1 MLTASI
7 TLHRKPKD
15 GTDGVGITSADVV
28 FAIGE
33 SKTTSPT
40 TGWITNFSGLT
51 LESGKYV
58 WTCTKTTLTK
68 GTSYYTGAYCLGECY
83 DFAQVVELYALSDS
97 STNPPDVAVFRPSYE
112 VVKGKYLWSCVK
124 VTYNDANISYL
135 NKKCVSYFPNDGING
150 TKFTPKGT
158 AYDHYSKASE
168 LPTPSIDTVN
178 RKYLVDIDDKSTP
191 TRNTPCVCYYKNT
204 TTFMSDVAAE
214 GDVYNIGGTL
224 WVHDGKVWHDF
235 GSVQGPKGDDG
246 EDAINIVFSP
256 AELVFDADENGNLK
270 QAEKSAEIKVYRGTT
285 ELHYKTDW
293 DNDAEFG
300 DNCRAALLVN
310 TTTNKPE
317 VKISEIKS
325 SMIDD
330 VKVPATSG
338 GANVSVIVDGVKYR
352 AYLPFSV
359 NVNTYANFL
368 IRDNKKYISKYT
380 EVSNKYDAVSTE
392 LNNKANKSDLKT
404 VETTI
409 EQTAENI
416 KLEVLSKTS
425 GRRNMLVNSAFRNQ
439 DSVLIH
445 SLARIE
451 KNTGVDSVNCIHSSD
466 KYSGTGEGNCIGAF
480 WDSTQKNGVVTNI
493 PIVKG
498 KKYVFS
504 CWIKSDNLDL
514 PFNIECFYMKSINQQ
529 SRADAKGA
537 KSESFKVTER
547 NKWQKITC
555 VLDTNNAD
563 ATEYLAVN
571 FWSNNK
577 NVPKAI
583 GADEYPTCNA
593 YICKPMMEEGDT
605 YGGWTL
611 SDGDYDYVG
620 GNMIDNAR
628 TLEVGG
634 SLKSLNPNGLPDYER
649 AYYGDCMA
657 LRIKNTN
664 ANNTYLVM
672 EFATDSMEL
681 DVDYI
686 FSFLAKGKASIGLYA
701 QCDRNAEGDSVFSED
716 SVNQGTRL
724 LNVRYASIIELP
736 NQLTTEYKRYWGHM
750 RFHGYLP
757 SKLYI
762 QLNGAGEVY
771 VCQPKLEKGATMT
784 EFTERKTDLVDKA
797 SLKKA
802 GIEITTDK
810 VKLYGDK
817 VEVVTTTKNEDGT
830 STDTQTAMFS
840 NGKLNANLIDADKIE
855 VKHLWAK
862 SEDGTTKVGYFGNY
876 EIEAC
881 KVDDTTYAPL
891 FVGGDTASQSSFYVS
906 SEGAMYATSGY
917 IGGFNIGKTSIDG
930 INGQNKVMLTPGYIS
945 FDNKTHGIDNI
956 IGANWKYGLDYVGQ
970 QIVVKYDHATPSY
983 GGNIGIANLKN
994 IALYVSASGN
1004 IDRLSRDTGVVNSVY
1019 PCGNH
1024 AIFCDKGDFAG
1035 FRPCFRIITSSQ
1047 ALSKYDVVVE
1057 IVETWKKHNSI
1068 TGEDTSVEVGPVTI
1082 SLPTNPEIGQM
1093 YWIIRSTRHDYSMK
1107 TTDGTQIY
1115 TPGGVTT
1122 FYTFK
1127 TQNEMV
1133 CVVYTGSN
1141 WRVMWNMGV

>member
-1 MLTASI
+1 MLMLTTSL
-7 TLHRKPKD
+7 TLHRKAKDGKD
-15 GTDGVGITSADVV
+15 GTSVTILYTSVQYQVSASPTEIPQSWENSIADVKQTDTKPYLWTKTSV
-28 FAIGE
+28 AY
-33 SKTTSPT
+33 SDNNKTTTYSVSYK
-40 TGWITNFSGLT
+40 GKDGTN
-51 LESGKYV
+51 
-58 WTCTKTTLTK
+58 
-68 GTSYYTGAYCLGECY
+68 GTS
-83 DFAQVVELYALSDS
+83 
-97 STNPPDVAVFRPSYE
+97 
-112 VVKGKYLWSCVK
+112 
-124 VTYNDANISYL
+124 
-135 NKKCVSYFPNDGING
+135 
-150 TKFTPKGT
+150 FTPKGMADGFFNNMSSVPT
-158 AYDHYSKASE
+158 YADGMDYDVYIVNIDDRSNPTSE
-168 LPTPSIDTVN
+168 LPPYVCRYEYESLVVEHAEFGDGYNVN
-178 RKYLVDIDDKSTP
+178 GHLY
-191 TRNTPCVCYYKNT
+191 
-204 TTFMSDVAAE
+204 VANSNE
-214 GDVYNIGGTL
+214 
-224 WVHDGKVWHDF
+224 WVDF
-235 GSVQGPKGDDG
+235 GEIQGAKGEKGDDG
-246 EDAINIVFSP
+246 IDAINIVFSP
-256 AELVFDADENGNLK
+256 AELVFDADENGNLT
-270 QAEKSAEIKVYRGTT
+270 QAEKSAEIKVFRGNKPLT
-285 ELHYKTDW
+285 YMTDW
-293 DNDAEFG
+293 EFSSVGGKQEG
-300 DNCRAALLVN
+300 DNCNASFMIEEN
-310 TTTNKPE
+310 SSPFKPI
-317 VKISEIKS
+317 VKIYDISSTDIVGSENKA
-325 SMIDD
+325 
-330 VKVPATSG
+330 KVPASSG
-338 GANVSVIVDGVKYR
+338 GINVPIKVNGVTYN

-359 NVNTYANFL
+359 NVNTFAHTL
-368 IRDNKKYISKYT
+368 IQDNKKYISKYT
-380 EVSNKYDAVSTE
+380 EVSNKYDAVSSE
-392 LNNKANKSDLKT
+392 LKNKADMKT
-404 VETTI
+404 VESTI

-439 DSVLIH
+439 DSVFIH
-445 SLARIE
+445 SLACIE
-451 KNTGVDSVNCIHSSD
+451 KNTGLDGVNCIHSKD
-466 KYSGTGEGNCIGAF
+466 TYSGTGDGNYIGAF
-480 WDSTQKNGVVTNI
+480 WDSTQRNGVVTNI

-498 KKYVFS
+498 KKYVLS

-514 PFNIECFYMKSINQQ
+514 PFAIECIFMDTLNQQ
-529 SRADAKGA
+529 NRGDAHA
-537 KSESFKVTER
+537 ES
-547 NKWQKITC
+547 KIYHVDNVKEWKRITFE
-555 VLDTNNAD
+555 LDTTNSSPYAD
-563 ATEYLAVN
+563 KIKTFVAVN

-577 NVPKAI
+577 NVPKAD
-583 GADEYPTCNA
+583 GATEYPTCNA

-634 SLKSLNPNGLPDYER
+634 SLKSINENNVADYGL
-649 AYYGDCMA
+649 AYYGDSMS
-657 LRIKNTN
+657 LRINNTN
-664 ANNTYLVM
+664 A
-672 EFATDSMEL
+672 DSTPSIMMFQPSLEVG
-681 DVDYI
+681 VDYM
-686 FSFLAKGKASIGLYA
+686 FSFLAKGTANIGLYA
-701 QCDRNAEGDSVFSED
+701 LCDNSVDGDYLLSED
-716 SVNQGTRL
+716 SVNADVRIVDTFR
-724 LNVRYASIIELP
+724 NRYASIILIP
-736 NQLTTEYKRYWGHM
+736 TQLTTEYKRYWGHM
-750 RFHGYLP
+750 RFYGHVP
-757 SKLYI
+757 TKLYL
-762 QLNGAGEVY
+762 QLNHAGEVY
-771 VCQPKLEKGATMT
+771 ISQPKLEIGATMT

-797 SLKKA
+797 SLKRA

-876 EIEAC
+876 EIDAC

-1004 IDRLSRDTGVVNSVY
+1004 IDRLSRDTGIVNSVY

-1047 ALSKYDVVVE
+1047 TLSKYDVVVE

-1093 YWIIRSTRHDYSMK
+1093 YWIIRSTRHNYSMK